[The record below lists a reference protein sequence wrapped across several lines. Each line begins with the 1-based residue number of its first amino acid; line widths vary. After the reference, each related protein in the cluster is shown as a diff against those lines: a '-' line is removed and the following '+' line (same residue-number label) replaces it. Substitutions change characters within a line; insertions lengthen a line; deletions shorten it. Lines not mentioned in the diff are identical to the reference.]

1 MSHVPTW
8 VWILFGV
15 LVYIGVKRCF
25 TSKVKVK
32 QLLLLPIGL
41 LYLSFNN
48 LYAIVRQHPPV
59 LLMWILGFSG
69 MAAVGA
75 YYVRNVKIKA
85 DKHTGMIEIPGD
97 CSVLIII
104 LLIFVLQFFFH
115 YAIGAGF
122 HYASDISFLALMVF
136 FSGMSSGF
144 VIGRNGMYVYQYI
157 HADNT
162 QLPDYKS
169 EKKQQREKNETKRN

>member
-1 MSHVPTW
+1 MGINMSHVPTW
-8 VWILFGV
+8 VWVLFAI
-15 LVYIGVKRCF
+15 LVYIGIKRCF
-25 TSKVKVK
+25 TSTVKVK

-48 LYAIVRQHPPV
+48 LYAIVQQHPS
-59 LLMWILGFSG
+59 LLLIWILGFVG
-69 MAAVGA
+69 MAVVGA

-85 DKHTGMIEIPGD
+85 NKHTGMIEIPGD

-104 LLIFVLQFFFH
+104 LLIFCVQFFFH

-144 VIGRNGMYVYQYI
+144 VIGRNGMYVIKYM
-157 HADNT
+157 
-162 QLPDYKS
+162 K
-169 EKKQQREKNETKRN
+169 